1 MEGILQADIENR
13 GIVIDPR
20 TKLFY
25 MLILC
30 IFVIGGAGGYQMDWT
45 QLLLC
50 GIPFLLFLTAHQWRS
65 FCLYSVLYLLLYF
78 LNGQLVGGVSGAPRV
93 LLAMFSMF
101 ILRLMPSLVMGAYIM
116 GTTTVSEFIA
126 AMERLHMPQQ
136 IVIPLAVMFRFF
148 PTVLEEFRSIN
159 TAMRM
164 RDIRFGGKNAG
175 KMIEYR
181 LIPLLVCSVTIG
193 NELSAA
199 ALTRGLS
206 VSGTRTNICKIGFHI
221 QDAVLFIAGML
232 PVIRLILEKLGV
244 MV

>member
-1 MEGILQADIENR
+1 M
-13 GIVIDPR
+13 PR
-20 TKLFY
+20 
-25 MLILC
+25 
-30 IFVIGGAGGYQMDWT
+30 
-45 QLLLC
+45 
-50 GIPFLLFLTAHQWRS
+50 
-65 FCLYSVLYLLLYF
+65 
-78 LNGQLVGGVSGAPRV
+78 
-93 LLAMFSMF
+93 
-101 ILRLMPSLVMGAYIM
+101 
-116 GTTTVSEFIA
+116 
-126 AMERLHMPQQ
+126 Q

>member
-30 IFVIGGAGGYQMDWT
+30 IFVIGGAGGYQMDWM

-50 GIPFLLFLTAHQWRS
+50 GIPFLLLLTAHQWRG
-65 FCLYSVLYLLLYF
+65 FCLYSALYLLLYF

-101 ILRLMPSLVMGAYIM
+101 ILRLLPSLVMGAYIM

-126 AMERLHMPQQ
+126 AMERLHMPWQ
-136 IVIPLAVMFRFF
+136 IV
-148 PTVLEEFRSIN
+148 
-159 TAMRM
+159 
-164 RDIRFGGKNAG
+164 
-175 KMIEYR
+175 
-181 LIPLLVCSVTIG
+181 IPLLVCSVTIG

-221 QDAVLFIAGML
+221 QDAVLVIAGML

>member
-30 IFVIGGAGGYQMDWT
+30 IFVIGGAGGYQMDWV

-50 GIPFLLFLTAHQWRS
+50 GIPFLLLLTAHQWRG
-65 FCLYSVLYLLLYF
+65 FCLHSALYLLLYF
-78 LNGQLVGGVSGAPRV
+78 LNGQLVGEVSGAPRV

-126 AMERLHMPQQ
+126 AMERLHIPRQ

-221 QDAVLFIAGML
+221 QDAVLVIAGML